1 MSARSTSYTAWW
13 ETVGRSARTRRD
25 HRVGV
30 DVGMVLHRREHR
42 QPGPGHAQRGAPQN
56 GPAVRVRHAVIM
68 EPLSGTNQELT
79 CPPAP
84 ALLGHRGG
92 PVWTDR
98 WVPGGRRFSRAAGA
112 GTSRGMRELP
122 LRVAV
127 LSPQAIVAEGL
138 RAILATLRE
147 HAELVPLDSQAPDP
161 DVVLYDAIGLLRGDA
176 TDLDILVNKTTST
189 VLVVSH
195 DLRPG
200 LAAEALA
207 AGADGHISLAAG
219 PAEILAALDSA
230 ATGWRLGDD
239 GDSPVIGSED
249 SETGRDLLGG
259 SLGLSRREAQ
269 MLTLIGDGSSN
280 SEIAAELYLSPNTVK
295 TYIRAA
301 YRKIGA
307 TNRAQATSWAI
318 THGFAAG

>member
-1 MSARSTSYTAWW
+1 
-13 ETVGRSARTRRD
+13 
-25 HRVGV
+25 
-30 DVGMVLHRREHR
+30 
-42 QPGPGHAQRGAPQN
+42 
-56 GPAVRVRHAVIM
+56 
-68 EPLSGTNQELT
+68 
-79 CPPAP
+79 
-84 ALLGHRGG
+84 
-92 PVWTDR
+92 
-98 WVPGGRRFSRAAGA
+98 
-112 GTSRGMRELP
+112 MRELP

-269 MLTLIGDGSSN
+269 MLTMIGEGSSN
-280 SEIAAELYLSPNTVK
+280 SEIATELYLSPNTVK

-318 THGFAAG
+318 THGFAGG

>member
-1 MSARSTSYTAWW
+1 
-13 ETVGRSARTRRD
+13 
-25 HRVGV
+25 
-30 DVGMVLHRREHR
+30 
-42 QPGPGHAQRGAPQN
+42 
-56 GPAVRVRHAVIM
+56 
-68 EPLSGTNQELT
+68 
-79 CPPAP
+79 
-84 ALLGHRGG
+84 
-92 PVWTDR
+92 
-98 WVPGGRRFSRAAGA
+98 
-112 GTSRGMRELP
+112 MRELP

-147 HAELVPLDSQAPDP
+147 HAELVPLDSQAADP

-269 MLTLIGDGSSN
+269 MLTLIGDRVV
-280 SEIAAELYLSPNTVK
+280 ELRDRRGALPQPQHRQDLHPGRLPQDRCHQPGPGDLVGDHARVRGRLTARPPA
-295 TYIRAA
+295 RA
-301 YRKIGA
+301 RGPL
-307 TNRAQATSWAI
+307 NRAVGWPAPGPPRGLPRGPGRARRASPGTGRWRRR
-318 THGFAAG
+318 